1 MAEKL
6 ESPLAIVLFVD
17 ELPQPDV
24 DEVLAL
30 LQSIPALGAVYESVL
45 VG

>member
-1 MAEKL
+1 MAVKFER
-6 ESPLAIVLFVD
+6 PLDIVLFVD

-24 DEVLAL
+24 DEVFAL
-30 LQSIPALGAVYESVL
+30 LQSRPALGAVYGSVV